1 MERYQSGDISY
12 RKLVG
17 HTMGLIRTWEND
29 TIVAIDCGIDGYNH
43 KNCGFADTCEMYQQK
58 PIGYHLGSNTHNSN

>member
-1 MERYQSGDISY
+1 MERYQSGDTSY
-12 RKLVG
+12 CKLVG

-58 PIGYHLGSNTHNSN
+58 PIGYHLGSNKTFVE